1 MSEKS
6 MIVIGAGIAGLSA
19 GVYAC
24 LNGYRTHIFEMHTL
38 PGGLMT
44 AWKRKGF
51 TVEGCIHWLTGSAPG
66 SSLYPLWEEIG
77 LIQDRQI
84 LDLEEFLHYESK
96 SHGKLILYANL
107 DRFQEH
113 LLTLAPEDEK
123 EIRRMIAD
131 ARKLV
136 KFDLLGPPEGNLWQG
151 LKTLTAMAPFAPIM
165 MRFMKMP
172 MDKFGERFKNPL
184 LREVFR
190 EMWGKDFSA
199 FSFMM
204 MLSWMHAKQAGYP
217 VGGSLPMACAVEQRY
232 KSLGGEITYGK
243 RVQKILVENDRAVGV
258 RLDDGS
264 EHRADV
270 VISAADGHATIF
282 DMLEGKYVN
291 EKIKGYYE
299 NLPIFEP
306 LLYISLGINQD
317 FKDQPATIS
326 GIDFPL
332 DEPITLGD
340 KTYERLH
347 LHAYNYDPT
356 FAPEGKTVAM
366 IMLPAHY
373 EYWKNLEETDTELY
387 EAKKNEAGERVIA
400 ALDQRFPGMSK
411 DVVMCDVATPVT
423 FERYTG
429 NWKGCFE
436 GWLATPETM
445 TMRMEKTL
453 PGLENF
459 YMVGQW
465 VQPGGGLPSGVM
477 TARQVMQT
485 ICKKEKATFR
495 TAVSQ

>member
-1 MSEKS
+1 MAEKS
-6 MIVIGAGIAGLSA
+6 VIVIGAGIAGLSA
-19 GVYAC
+19 GVYAQM
-24 LNGYRTHIFEMHTL
+24 NGYQSHIFEMHTL

-66 SSLYPLWEEIG
+66 NSLYTLWEEIG

-84 LDLEEFLHYESK
+84 LDLDEFMEYESK
-96 SHGKLILYANL
+96 SHGKLIVYADL

-113 LLTLAPEDEK
+113 LLALSQEDEK

-136 KFDLLGPPEGNLWQG
+136 KFDMLGPTGGNLWEG
-151 LKTLTAMAPFAPIM
+151 LKAMMSLAPFAPLM
-165 MRFMKMP
+165 LRYMKMP
-172 MDKFGERFKNPL
+172 MDKFGERFKSPL
-184 LREVFR
+184 LREVFQ

-199 FSFMM
+199 LSFLM
-204 MLSWMHAKQAGYP
+204 MLSWMHAKQTGYP
-217 VGGSLPMACAVEQRY
+217 VGGSLPMARAVEQRY

-243 RVQKILVENDRAVGV
+243 RVQKILVENDRVTGV

-264 EHRADV
+264 EHRADF

-282 DMLEGKYVN
+282 DMLEGKYVD

-306 LLYISLGINQD
+306 ILYISLGINQD

-332 DEPITLGD
+332 QEPVTLGE

-356 FAPEGKTVAM
+356 YAAEGKTMAM
-366 IMLPAHY
+366 VMVPASY

-387 EAKKNEAGERVIA
+387 QAKKNEAGERIIS
-400 ALDQRFPGMSK
+400 ALDQRFPGLAK
-411 DVVMCDVATPVT
+411 DVEMCDVATPVT

-429 NWKGCFE
+429 NWKGCYE
-436 GWLATPETM
+436 GWLPTPKTM
-445 TMRMEKTL
+445 MMRMDKTL

-459 YMVGQW
+459 YMAGQW
-465 VQPGGGLPSGVM
+465 VQPGGGLPTGVM
-477 TARQVMQT
+477 TARQVMQM
-485 ICKKEKATFR
+485 ICKKEKMPFR
-495 TAVSQ
+495 TL